1 VKELTFKRYV
11 TILVVLIMLSLCACF
26 VCLAFG
32 VEHIALKDVVRILVE
47 PETNKNG
54 YDQTVYHHIILNV
67 RFPRI
72 VLAFCVGM
80 ALSVAGAVF
89 QSLLRNPLAEPHLI
103 GVSSGAALGAVGG
116 SLILSSLGASVFF
129 GSTIASFIGALIAI
143 SIIYFLSKRHG
154 ALSVYTLLLI
164 GVILNSFF
172 VSIIIF
178 IESIVSADELA
189 GIFSWL
195 LGSLSFVEKRTI
207 WLVAL
212 IVVSGVI
219 VLASQAVKLNLL
231 SLGEVRARALGLNVE
246 SMKKITYICASLI
259 TGAVV
264 SVSGLIGFIGLVVPH
279 ISRMLFG
286 PDHRLVIPVSACIG
300 GMLLVIADTIART
313 MIAPQEIP
321 VGVITSFLGAPF
333 FIFLLKR
340 KEARSIF

>member
-1 VKELTFKRYV
+1 MIVIAL
-11 TILVVLIMLSLCACF
+11 IVLSICACF
-26 VCLAFG
+26 VCLTFG
-32 VEHIALKDVVRILVE
+32 VERIPFKDVVTIIARA
-47 PETNKNG
+47 NKGNDERG
-54 YDQTVYHHIILNV
+54 WTVYHHIIMNV
-67 RFPRI
+67 RLPRI
-72 VLAFCVGM
+72 ILAFCVGM

-116 SLILSSLGASVFF
+116 SLVLSSLGINMFF
-129 GSTIASFIGALIAI
+129 GSTCASFVGALLAI
-143 SIIYFLSKRHG
+143 TIIYFLSKRRG
-154 ALSVYTLLLI
+154 VLSVYTLLLI

-178 IESIVSADELA
+178 VESIVSADELA

-207 WLVAL
+207 WLVAGVSL
-212 IVVSGVI
+212 SGVI
-219 VLASQAVKLNLL
+219 ILCLQAVKLNLL
-231 SLGEVRARALGLNVE
+231 SLGEVRARTLGLNVE
-246 SMKKITYICASLI
+246 AMKKSTYILASLI

-279 ISRMLFG
+279 IARMLFG
-286 PDHRLVIPVSACIG
+286 PDHRLVIPASACIG

-333 FIFLLKR
+333 FIYLLKR
-340 KEARSIF
+340 KESRSIF

>member
-1 VKELTFKRYV
+1 MKELTFKKYSV
-11 TILVVLIMLSLCACF
+11 IVSALIVLGAGVCLL
-26 VCLAFG
+26 CLAFG
-32 VEHIALKDVVRILVE
+32 VEHIPLMRILEILGGGQSDTASVQ
-47 PETNKNG
+47 
-54 YDQTVYHHIILNV
+54 YHIIIDV
-67 RFPRI
+67 RLPRI

-103 GVSSGAALGAVGG
+103 GVSSGAALGAVSG
-116 SLILSSLGASVFF
+116 SLILAACGTNMLF
-129 GSTIASFIGALIAI
+129 GSTFASFAGALIAI
-143 SIIYFLSKRHG
+143 TLIYYLSKRRG
-154 ALSVYTLLLI
+154 VLSVYTLLLI

-207 WLVAL
+207 WFVT
-212 IVVSGVI
+212 VI
-219 VLASQAVKLNLL
+219 VTGGVLVLAGQAVKLNLL
-231 SLGEVRARALGLNVE
+231 ALGDVRAQALGLNVE
-246 SMKKITYICASLI
+246 RMKKVTYLCASLI

-264 SVSGLIGFIGLVVPH
+264 AVSGLIGFIGLVVPH

-286 PDHRLVIPVSACIG
+286 PDHRVVIPASACIG
-300 GMLLVIADTIART
+300 GMLLVVADTIART

-333 FIFLLKR
+333 FIILLKR